1 MARDRLIA
9 WLQDAHAMEQML
21 EPILRNHANDAAQA
35 MPDVAARDR
44 EHAEETRRHAD
55 RMREALERLGSAP
68 SAAKS
73 ALANLMGPMQSVSTG
88 MFTDELMENVLA
100 DYASEQFEVACY
112 NALVTAAEELDEIEV
127 AGLCRANLVEDQ
139 AMADWL
145 DEQIPR
151 FVRHTMQA
159 TKSTRP

>member
-1 MARDRLIA
+1 
-9 WLQDAHAMEQML
+9 
-21 EPILRNHANDAAQA
+21 
-35 MPDVAARDR
+35 
-44 EHAEETRRHAD
+44 
-55 RMREALERLGSAP
+55 
-68 SAAKS
+68 
-73 ALANLMGPMQSVSTG
+73 MQSISTG
-88 MFTDELMENVLA
+88 MFTDELMKNALA